1 MDIVLLNVPTFL
13 GGKLFHKIAL
23 ITFKG
28 VYLFS
33 EPNQILITLIGLR
46 RATPETETFAESY
59 SGKFHKFHRKETLM
73 KSFLEYLQ
81 PQYQY
86 KHFLMTFAK
95 FWRILL
101 NSCFKEIANKIKVAN
116 KVLSVRAQ

>member
-1 MDIVLLNVPTFL
+1 MDIILLNVPTFF

-46 RATPETETFAESY
+46 RANPRNRNIY
-59 SGKFHKFHRKETLM
+59 RKL
-73 KSFLEYLQ
+73 F
-81 PQYQY
+81 
-86 KHFLMTFAK
+86 
-95 FWRILL
+95 
-101 NSCFKEIANKIKVAN
+101 
-116 KVLSVRAQ
+116 